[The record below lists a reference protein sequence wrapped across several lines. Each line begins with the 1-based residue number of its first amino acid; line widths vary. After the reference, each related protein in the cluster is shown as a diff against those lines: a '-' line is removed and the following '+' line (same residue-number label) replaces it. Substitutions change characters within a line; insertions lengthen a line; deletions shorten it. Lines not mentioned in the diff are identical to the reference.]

1 MGAVNDRES
10 MGAEL
15 LPVAGCRSAYQVLI
29 KNKALGA
36 ELLTN
41 VSPTL
46 TAWLRELVSLD
57 CLVNRGS
64 LRDIWL
70 CRNLKNKQNWLQN
83 KYNV

>member
-1 MGAVNDRES
+1 

-64 LRDIWL
+64 LKDIWL